1 MTQKS
6 VIVSLD
12 GERRFNILNPSG
24 GSSVLDPGQ
33 PDRFLSPME
42 ALLGALG
49 ACTGY
54 DVVSIMEKKKQPLAS
69 YRIEVNGDRA
79 SEHPMRYEK
88 IILTHIGSGPDV
100 KLAALER
107 AVYLSHEKYCS
118 VASSLNCVIETRVI
132 VE

>member
-12 GERRFNILNPSG
+12 GERRFNVLNPSG
-24 GSSVLDPGQ
+24 GSFVLDPGH

-79 SEHPMRYEK
+79 AGHPMRYEK

-118 VASSLNCVIETRVI
+118 VASSLNCTIETRVL